1 MLFKYKVYEFL
12 DCIRSEIDHNEFSR
26 IKTLLDKN
34 SSPYISQ
41 HDLAKILDKKTAR
54 LYFSPK
60 NIKAAFS

>member
-12 DCIRSEIDHNEFSR
+12 DSVRSEIDYDELSR
-26 IKTLLDKN
+26 IKTLLNKN

-41 HDLAKILDKKTAR
+41 QDLTKILDKKTAQ
-54 LYFSPK
+54 LYFSPQ